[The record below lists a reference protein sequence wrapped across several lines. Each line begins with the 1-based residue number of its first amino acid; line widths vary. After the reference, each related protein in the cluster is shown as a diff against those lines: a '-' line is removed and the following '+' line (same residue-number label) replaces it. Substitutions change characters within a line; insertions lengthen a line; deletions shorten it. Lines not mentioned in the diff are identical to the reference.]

1 MYAETDIHTTVDGD
15 LSVFAGD
22 LQGSSSAV
30 SLVRT
35 INFCLLTEYSDYN
48 PHKNFGASPDRFIGR
63 PNDGHTRN
71 MIKLHISQRLNDQ
84 GILDWSN
91 HSLEVVSVGNHEI
104 AIILKIKE
112 PIMELITSISS
123 EDIILAYKYDF
134 NNGTL
139 EAVA

>member
-1 MYAETDIHTTVDGD
+1 
-15 LSVFAGD
+15 
-22 LQGSSSAV
+22 
-30 SLVRT
+30 
-35 INFCLLTEYSDYN
+35 
-48 PHKNFGASPDRFIGR
+48 
-63 PNDGHTRN
+63 